1 MAKEQQKN
9 ANNPKMNNLPAKKTT
24 AKKMQHEKDA
34 TTKNVGGRASED
46 PRKNAKQKAIFTFH
60 LILFKNAKA
69 VENANDF
76 CVAFCLHICLQLF
89 CCTFQLL
96 LLLFWHLLCM
106 FSKFK
111 SLEWFWTLLHDT
123 TFKQHFMFF
132 MLRLSLWHKTVSLL
146 SKKSCSNG

>member
-9 ANNPKMNNLPAKKTT
+9 ANNPKINNLPEKNTT
-24 AKKMQHEKDA
+24 AKKCNTKKMQPQ
-34 TTKNVGGRASED
+34 NVGGHASED

-96 LLLFWHLLCM
+96 FLFFFALVVPVFQVQISRMILD
-106 FSKFK
+106 F
-111 SLEWFWTLLHDT
+111 T
-123 TFKQHFMFF
+123 T
-132 MLRLSLWHKTVSLL
+132 
-146 SKKSCSNG
+146 